1 MPVLPDLPAPSMDDG
16 RPTLTLSRRKLAF
29 EGRAVAGDA
38 ADVVDVGDAPDLAND
53 LLDVLHAA
61 GLERE
66 AAERRPVLDGIDPR
80 GEDVYPRVGDAGR
93 YDLEE
98 VHPVERLDEQLH
110 REELPLP
117 TGPLDLHE
125 PLRVLGLQGAG
136 VDAPGGVDDH
146 AAPQGDDAAAA

>member
-16 RPTLTLSRRKLAF
+16 RPKLTLSRRKLAF
-29 EGRAVAGDA
+29 EGRAVAGDPV
-38 ADVVDVGDAPDLAND
+38 DVVDVGDAPDLPHY

-66 AAERRPVLDGIDPR
+66 AAERRPVLDCVDPR
-80 GEDVYPRVGDAGR
+80 REDVHPGVGDAGG
-93 YDLEE
+93 YVLEE
-98 VHPVERLDEQLH
+98 VHPVERLDEKLN

-117 TGPLDLHE
+117 AGPLDLHE

-146 AAPQGDDAAAA
+146 AAP